1 MRSRV
6 GVAIA
11 TMVLGL
17 VVAPAAQANPL
28 DMLYAPLHVH
38 GTSQPESFIQSHF
51 PTVSVSAGQLKKGWH
66 SQNTG
71 LYTKGTRSTV
81 GTYPES
87 WYLHTAGGA
96 RIHDAHLHAYF
107 VMDPSSSGWRQ
118 QVVRN
123 CAGAPQWCFLDA
135 MGTDGYQRMSARPT
149 VSESWW
155 IQQTTAEANYVEDA
169 SSAWTVMANNLIT
182 VTNPKFAVGFE
193 MFARVSAAQ
202 SLQVLRNTRC
212 YCFAKLGTETGARY
226 GFTLFLSGA
235 GAGDHISVG
244 TDSQTGKWWDFYSNA
259 SNLGSPTGDA
269 TISNGVITRQ
279 FTNGTVVVNTG
290 SSTTAVAVARA
301 GTTTTVAPHDGKIIL
316 DS

>member
-6 GVAIA
+6 GVVFA
-11 TMVLGL
+11 TLVLGM
-17 VVAPAAQANPL
+17 VVAPAAYASSL

-38 GTSQPESFIQSHF
+38 GTSQTQSFIQSHF

-71 LYTKGTRSTV
+71 LYTKGTRSSV

-96 RIHDAHLHAYF
+96 RIHDGHLNSYF
-107 VMDPSSSGWRQ
+107 IMNPSSSGWRQ
-118 QVVRN
+118 QVVHN

-135 MGTDGYQRMSARPT
+135 MGTDGYHRMSANPT

-169 SSAWTVMANNLIT
+169 SSAWSVMANNLIT

-193 MFARVSAAQ
+193 MFARVSAEK

-212 YCFAKLGTETGARY
+212 YCFAKLGTESGARY
-226 GFTLFLSGA
+226 GYTLFLSGA

-244 TDSQTGKWWDFYSNA
+244 TDSQTGKWWDFYSTA
-259 SNLGSPTGDA
+259 TKLGSPTGDA
-269 TISNGVITRQ
+269 TISDGVITRQ

-290 SSTTAVAVARA
+290 SSTTTVARS
-301 GTTTTVAPHDGKIIL
+301 GTTSTLASHDGEIIL
-316 DS
+316 NS

>member
-1 MRSRV
+1 MHSRV

-96 RIHDAHLHAYF
+96 RIHDAHLHAST
-107 VMDPSSSGWRQ
+107 VMDPSSSGWRE

-123 CAGAPQWCFLDA
+123 CAGARQWCCLDE
-135 MGTDGYQRMSARPT
+135 MGTEGYQSMSERER
-149 VSESWW
+149 VSESGGSSRRPRG
-155 IQQTTAEANYVEDA
+155 NYVEDA

-212 YCFAKLGTETGARY
+212 YCFAKRGTERGGRDRLA
-226 GFTLFLSGA
+226 LFVSGA

-244 TDSQTGKWWDFYSNA
+244 TDSQTGK
-259 SNLGSPTGDA
+259 
-269 TISNGVITRQ
+269 
-279 FTNGTVVVNTG
+279 
-290 SSTTAVAVARA
+290 
-301 GTTTTVAPHDGKIIL
+301 
-316 DS
+316 

>member
-1 MRSRV
+1 
-6 GVAIA
+6 
-11 TMVLGL
+11 
-17 VVAPAAQANPL
+17 
-28 DMLYAPLHVH
+28 
-38 GTSQPESFIQSHF
+38 
-51 PTVSVSAGQLKKGWH
+51 VSVSAGQLKKGWH

-71 LYTKGTRSTV
+71 LYTKGTRSSV

-96 RIHDAHLHAYF
+96 RIHDGALHSYF

-135 MGTDGYQRMSARPT
+135 MGTDGYQRMSAKPT
-149 VSESWW
+149 VSQSWW
-155 IQQTTAEANYVEDA
+155 IQQTTAEANYVENA
-169 SSAWTVMANNLIT
+169 SSGWSVMANNLIT

-193 MFARVSAAQ
+193 MFARVSAAK

-212 YCFAKLGTETGARY
+212 YCFAKLGTESGARY

-244 TDSQTGKWWDFYSNA
+244 TDAQTGKWWDFYSTA
-259 SNLGSPTGDA
+259 SKLGSPTGGA
-269 TISNGVITRQ
+269 TISGGVITRQ
-279 FTNGTVVVNTG
+279 FANGTVVVNTG
-290 SSTTAVAVARA
+290 SSTTTLARS
-301 GTTTTVAPHDGKIIL
+301 GTTTTVAGHDGKIIL
-316 DS
+316 NS

>member
-1 MRSRV
+1 
-6 GVAIA
+6 
-11 TMVLGL
+11 MVLGL

-71 LYTKGTRSTV
+71 LYQGPAPRSAPTPSPGTCTRRVALAFTTPTCTPTRDGPLELGLAPAGRAQLRRCPAVVLPGRDGDGRLPAHV
-81 GTYPES
+81 GE
-87 WYLHTAGGA
+87 AD
-96 RIHDAHLHAYF
+96 R
-107 VMDPSSSGWRQ
+107 
-118 QVVRN
+118 
-123 CAGAPQWCFLDA
+123 
-135 MGTDGYQRMSARPT
+135 
-149 VSESWW
+149 SESWW

-212 YCFAKLGTETGARY
+212 YCFAKLGDGRALRVHVVPIRRR
-226 GFTLFLSGA
+226 GRRPHQRGHRLA
-235 GAGDHISVG
+235 DRQVVG
-244 TDSQTGKWWDFYSNA
+244 LLSNA

-279 FTNGTVVVNTG
+279 FTNGTVVVNNG